1 MIQFLK
7 ISKLVLIV
15 IFLQNCEKI
24 YDFKTDKNVHES
36 NTDQEIPEGEVEK
49 YSNQFSSKVQNI
61 NDENIGDPKV
71 EDEEDQDKGE
81 LSGIEEDYEAQNPQ
95 IISNSDNKN
104 NDGGRYTDYMI
115 IASILLLL
123 ITLISVSISFYLYRW
138 RVSVSEKLQIMVP
151 ESFHSTMQGLMKA
164 TNTNTQYLDQHI
176 RSFNESIKISTEKMD
191 EMIESYLLMRDKID
205 AKDAEIK
212 RLKEGYDTA
221 IFKSFLIRFLRVN
234 TALIKIKNEAN
245 DKDVFS
251 VDDIEYLVDV
261 FEDAL
266 NECGVSQFIPDLGVD
281 YRKIDGVSQN
291 PKTEETHDKNKEFT
305 ISEVIEPGY
314 KIDSSGETVIVKPAK
329 VKIYVPKK

>member
-7 ISKLVLIV
+7 ISNLVLI
-15 IFLQNCEKI
+15 IFFLPNCEKKF
-24 YDFKTDKNVHES
+24 DFKIKQGVYES
-36 NTDQEIPEGEVEK
+36 NTNQEIPEGEIEK
-49 YSNQFSSKVQNI
+49 YSDQSISKVQNI
-61 NDENIGDPKV
+61 NDENISGPKV
-71 EDEEDQDKGE
+71 EDEDDQTKEE
-81 LSGIEEDYEAQNPQ
+81 LSEIEQNYDGQNPQ

-104 NDGGRYTDYMI
+104 NDGSRYTNYMV

-123 ITLISVSISFYLYRW
+123 ITLASVSISFYLYRW
-138 RVSVSEKLQIMVP
+138 RVAVSEKLQIMVP
-151 ESFHSTMQGLMKA
+151 ESFHSTMQGLMKS
-164 TNTNTQYLDQHI
+164 TNANTQYLDQHI
-176 RSFNESIKISTEKMD
+176 RSFKESIKISTERMD
-191 EMIESYLLMRDKID
+191 EMIESYLLMRDKLD

-212 RLKEGYDTA
+212 RLKEGYDTT

-266 NECGVSQFIPDLGVD
+266 IECGVSQFIPDLGAD
-281 YRKIDGVSQN
+281 YKKIDGISQN

-314 KIDSSGETVIVKPAK
+314 KIDSSGETVIIKPAK
-329 VKIYVPKK
+329 VKIFVPKK